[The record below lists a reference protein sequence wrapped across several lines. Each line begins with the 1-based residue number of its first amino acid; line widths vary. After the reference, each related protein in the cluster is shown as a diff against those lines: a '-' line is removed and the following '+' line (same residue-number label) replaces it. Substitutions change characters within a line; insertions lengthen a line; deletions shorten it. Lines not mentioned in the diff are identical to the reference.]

1 MLYSF
6 LGQPDGSWPYGV
18 PVIDGAGNLYG
29 TTTGGGPFCDYGTI
43 FEVDASGNETVL
55 YSFMGGLGDGRYPTS
70 GLIEGAN
77 GVLYGT
83 VSEGGIYGYGAI
95 FKFDLNTSTFS
106 LVYSFNGADGGTPF
120 AGLTRD
126 SAGNLYGTTYYGGN
140 GDGVVFKLQ
149 ADGTY
154 TVLHYF
160 GGGASGDGYAPYA
173 GVIVDGQGNVYGT
186 TEYGGN
192 TSCNC
197 GVVYEI
203 SAQ

>member
-1 MLYSF
+1 
-6 LGQPDGSWPYGV
+6 
-18 PVIDGAGNLYG
+18 
-29 TTTGGGPFCDYGTI
+29 
-43 FEVDASGNETVL
+43 
-55 YSFMGGLGDGRYPTS
+55 
-70 GLIEGAN
+70 LIEGGA

-83 VSEGGIYGYGAI
+83 LSEGGLYGYGAI
-95 FKFDLNTSTFS
+95 FKFDLNTSAFS
-106 LVYSFNGADGGTPF
+106 LVYSFDGTNGGFPF

-126 SAGNLYGTTYYGGN
+126 HAGNFYGTTYEGGS
-140 GDGVVFKLQ
+140 GGVVFKLQ

-160 GGGASGDGYAPYA
+160 SGGASGDGYAPYA

-197 GVVYEI
+197 GVVFEI
-203 SAQ
+203 TP